1 MELALFITVVIGV
14 VVMDY
19 IYDRMKLKEQERN
32 ENESKQD
39 TNRENKGV

>member
-1 MELALFITVVIGV
+1 MALALFITVIIGV

-19 IYDRMKLKEQERN
+19 IYDIMKLKEQKRN

-39 TNRENKGV
+39 TNR

>member
-19 IYDRMKLKEQERN
+19 IYDIMKLKEQKRN

-39 TNRENKGV
+39 TNR

>member
-1 MELALFITVVIGV
+1 MALALFITVIIGV

-19 IYDRMKLKEQERN
+19 IYDIMKLKEQKRN

-39 TNRENKGV
+39 TDREN

>member
-1 MELALFITVVIGV
+1 MALALFITVIIGV

-32 ENESKQD
+32 EIKQN
-39 TNRENKGV
+39 TNRENQGV

>member
-19 IYDRMKLKEQERN
+19 IYDIMKLKEQKRN

-39 TNRENKGV
+39 TDREN

>member
-1 MELALFITVVIGV
+1 MALALFITVIIGV

-32 ENESKQD
+32 EGKQNTD
-39 TNRENKGV
+39 RENQAV